1 MPDIADRLHVPSSP
15 PPRHRSRLAALAIA
29 ASVAVHGVAAAAVA
43 GFWGDEPETAAQPIE
58 VVLVTLTR
66 PGRSPA
72 PAPSAAI
79 GVPVEAAGSAGP
91 PDASFEKAAPLEHP
105 AAVPAPKAVAD
116 RAPLQTAPPAPRPE
130 TADSAPKPMALAS
143 LQTPA
148 IKAAT
153 VERLEERPGERDRMA
168 PAQSRP
174 TLGSAAPPP
183 RPIARPSA
191 PADTASAEHRTG
203 IGKAAPTAAQV
214 TLASVPAPPKPGALG
229 TPGSPATFV
238 LGSAGNPSPDY
249 PMRARRKGWE
259 GRVVL
264 RVAVDRY
271 GRPSDIRVAETSGHA
286 VLDEAA
292 HRTVADWVFRPATR
306 GGRPIAG
313 EALVPVVFRLN

>member
-1 MPDIADRLHVPSSP
+1 MPDIADRLHVPSSA
-15 PPRHRSRLAALAIA
+15 PPRHRSSLAAVAIV

-43 GFWGDEPETAAQPIE
+43 GLWSDEAETGARPIE

-66 PGRSPA
+66 PGRSPV
-72 PAPSAAI
+72 PAPSAAV
-79 GVPVEAAGSAGP
+79 GAPLAPADRADP
-91 PDASFEKAAPLEHP
+91 PDASLEKAVPLEHA
-105 AAVPAPKAVAD
+105 AAVPAPAAVTDTAS
-116 RAPLQTAPPAPRPE
+116 LQTGTPASRPE
-130 TADSAPKPMALAS
+130 TADTEPRPMDVAALQA
-143 LQTPA
+143 TP
-148 IKAAT
+148 IEAAT

-174 TLGSAAPPP
+174 TMGSAAPPP

-191 PADTASAEHRTG
+191 PADTASTDHSTG
-203 IGKAAPTAAQV
+203 IGRAAPTAALV
-214 TLASVPAPPKPGALG
+214 TLASVPAPPQPGALG
-229 TPGSPATFV
+229 MPGSPASFV
-238 LGSAGNPSPDY
+238 LGSAGNPAPDY
-249 PMRARRKGWE
+249 PMRARRRGWE

-271 GRPSDIRVAETSGHA
+271 GRPADIRVAETSGHA

-292 HRTVADWVFRPATR
+292 HRTVADWVFSPATR